1 MSAPSASCIL
11 CGVPI
16 RGLPNRPWISEWRA
30 IYTTD
35 EDWDAARISGIGRVH
50 QSDHVVPLD
59 NSINIDVSESV
70 IDGDWA
76 KIELM
81 KLSFG
86 DGRLPQ
92 DPSLMSIKLWGYP
105 LHTRCWDILCVHRD
119 DFEDTAVVQALL
131 DLCRSQPIQFG
142 LMDWGDNYDG
152 LWNYIRGIEELL
164 PGEEMRMRQR
174 FIMESPFDCDPCD
187 IPQMRPGAFRSVED
201 DIKEHVVAGLR
212 MASSINKHDPFRAL
226 PPELRVQILL
236 QQKSSDVANLRLAS
250 RAFSDIQLPE
260 IFWRSRF
267 WPDKELAHIF
277 HLVQSPGLNGQWKA
291 TFKKAKALQNLPAI
305 INRKRIWSRASL
317 LSSLISARLR
327 CQLSGAFLSQEES
340 EPRVLESDSHWCRAK
355 GSVFPASLDFW
366 CGSRALFE
374 RTLVPSSSV
383 VGISV
388 SSIRLHDKTYISGFR
403 MTPWDGRAML
413 LGYYNPGQSTTVT
426 WDGVAPHSDMIVGF
440 EAALD
445 SRGIRGLCFSSSDG
459 LYSSWVGDHDGLL
472 KQSVSATSLRGFGDV
487 IIALKGGFDA
497 LKLVSL
503 SLQRYRVQ
511 GRHRIQALSSGL
523 WYPNIPDS
531 QLCLDGFSFRRLSLN
546 LHSLPFSMCLFG
558 GQDAQLLPRL
568 TRLTIWTFVQPV
580 VLSRLYRTH
589 IWGIGFHFEGP
600 TNTMLLGHIP
610 QPRQGRVLSYDLTLD
625 SSNGERLVAVK
636 NIYQDSTT
644 LSGISIRTNRGRS
657 VQVPSNYREGFDE
670 ERSFSRNLCPEG
682 CDIVGFYTVFVGKT
696 RSDVFQVT
704 RERDARFGSC
714 LHSTEGRKSTLFGT
728 WIQTNEGLA
737 LFEIAKHPELTFGR
751 WGELCRGG
759 SGSLDYDW
767 NPQVIP
773 SAVLEHERNE
783 VFTLGENL
791 NRFERSLSRAF
802 AWIHHYQA
810 VHGALP
816 DRPPGADHDMDGGGN
831 EDGENAGTSAQYWFH
846 EGATSASKKWC
857 LNRGTS
863 SNMF

>member
-1 MSAPSASCIL
+1 MSAPWASCIL

-16 RGLPNRPWISEWRA
+16 RGLPNRPWMSEWRA
-30 IYTTD
+30 IYTTL

-50 QSDHVVPLD
+50 QSHHVVPLD

-70 IDGDWA
+70 VDGDWV

-81 KLSFG
+81 KSSFG

-92 DPSLMSIKLWGYP
+92 GPSLMSIKLWGYP

-119 DFEDTAVVQALL
+119 DFEDTAVVQALF
-131 DLCRSQPIQFG
+131 DLCRSQPIQLG
-142 LMDWGDNYDG
+142 LVDWGDNYDG

-164 PGEEMRMRQR
+164 PGEEMRMMQR

-187 IPQMRPGAFRSVED
+187 IPQMRPGAFSGVGG
-201 DIKEHVVAGLR
+201 DINEHAVAGLR
-212 MASSINKHDPFRAL
+212 MASSISKHDPFQAL
-226 PPELRVQILL
+226 PPELRVQILV

-250 RAFSDIQLPE
+250 RAFSGIQLPE

-305 INRKRIWSRASL
+305 INRKRIWSRASF
-317 LSSLISARLR
+317 LSGLISARLR

-340 EPRVLESDSHWCRAK
+340 EPRALESDSHWCRAK

-374 RTLVPSSSV
+374 RKLLPSRSV

-403 MTPWDGRAML
+403 MTLWNGLAML

-426 WDGVAPHSDMIVGF
+426 WDGVPQHSNMIVGF
-440 EAALD
+440 KAALD
-445 SRGIRGLCFSSSDG
+445 PRGIRGLCFSTSDG
-459 LYSSWVGDHDGLL
+459 LYSSWVGDHDGLP

-511 GRHRIQALSSGL
+511 GRHRIEALSSAL
-523 WYPNIPDS
+523 WYPDIPDS
-531 QLCLDGFSFRRLSLN
+531 KLCLDGVSFRRLGLD

-568 TRLTIWTFVQPV
+568 TRLTIWTLVQPV
-580 VLSRLYRTH
+580 VRRLYRTH

-636 NIYQDSTT
+636 NIYQGSTT

-657 VQVPSNYREGFDE
+657 VHISSNYREGFDE

-682 CDIVGFYTVFVGKT
+682 CDIVGVYTVF
-696 RSDVFQVT
+696 
-704 RERDARFGSC
+704 
-714 LHSTEGRKSTLFGT
+714 
-728 WIQTNEGLA
+728 TNEGLA
-737 LFEIAKHPELTFGR
+737 LFEIAKHPDLTFSR

-759 SGSLDYDW
+759 SGSLAYDW

-773 SAVLEHERNE
+773 SAILEHARNE
-783 VFTLGENL
+783 VFTLRENL
-791 NRFERSLSRAF
+791 NRFERLLSCAF

-831 EDGENAGTSAQYWFH
+831 EDGETVGASAQY
-846 EGATSASKKWC
+846 
-857 LNRGTS
+857 
-863 SNMF
+863 